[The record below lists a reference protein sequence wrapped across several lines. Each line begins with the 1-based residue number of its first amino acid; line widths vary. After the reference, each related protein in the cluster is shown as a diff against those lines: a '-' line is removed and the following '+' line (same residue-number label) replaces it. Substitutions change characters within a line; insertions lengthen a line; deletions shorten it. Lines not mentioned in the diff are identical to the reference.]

1 MLSFGMITITVCII
15 FSYFVLNT
23 GQTHQL
29 LKSTAYQPVS
39 NNELNKTSTA
49 EVKNSPVHV

>member
-1 MLSFGMITITVCII
+1 MITITVCII